1 MHSIIEARGVAS
13 TAERQIACTMAMQV
27 YDAYQG
33 LLWLERH
40 QQGAV
45 DMSRVGLAGWSLGGG
60 AALYAG
66 LTSVAEACAGNGG
79 PRFAVPSDWQ
89 ARPEISGL
97 IGKQLEWFK
106 DAPVFVDDEFGAPKT
121 NMFEG
126 WALRFEGQAQRPED
140 WAPRFWGSDY
150 WPRPAYIAVSELGG
164 IPPSLHPALLVPYV
178 HPSIP
183 PS

>member
-1 MHSIIEARGVAS
+1 MTTVLPALFSSKDTFEFFHILRPAEQAKIPRREMTAELHLPQSRSTPCPAVVQLHGSFGWRPHHHKHRDNLLRNGYAVLQVNSFEARGVAS

-79 PRFAVPSDWQ
+79 PRFAAFCAG
-89 ARPEISGL
+89 ARIPFHSES
-97 IGKQLEWFK
+97 
-106 DAPVFVDDEFGAPKT
+106 
-121 NMFEG
+121 EG
-126 WALRFEGQAQRPED
+126 P
-140 WAPRFWGSDY
+140 
-150 WPRPAYIAVSELGG
+150 
-164 IPPSLHPALLVPYV
+164 
-178 HPSIP
+178 
-183 PS
+183 